1 MHGDADIGF
10 IESDRSVGWVDYV
23 DYSVRRGS
31 GGVTDN
37 DPGIDRIDDV
47 HHGVSEGVNRVSSIA
62 WVDDVNGRVGISAC
76 DNVSGVTRVG

>member
-1 MHGDADIGF
+1 LF
-10 IESDRSVGWVDYV
+10 ERYV
-23 DYSVRRGS
+23 RTLTYSILAYAYPRAL
-31 GGVTDN
+31 GVTDN